1 MINPDAKNSLK
12 RYFHNVKEFVLP
24 QFNTC
29 SEWLLNVYNSI
40 DALWLV
46 IMFTTP
52 VGYETE
58 QQCEQQ
64 MLEWIQHEADN
75 IINFDEE
82 RKNDEK

>member
-1 MINPDAKNSLK
+1 MINPNAEKNLK
-12 RYFHNVKEFVLP
+12 RFFQNMKEFVLP
-24 QFNTC
+24 QFSTC

-64 MLEWIQHEADN
+64 MLEWIQHEVDK

-82 RKNDEK
+82 RHEK

>member
-1 MINPDAKNSLK
+1 MINPNAEKNLK

-52 VGYETE
+52 TGNETE
-58 QQCEQQ
+58 QECEQQ
-64 MLEWIQHEADN
+64 MLEWIQHETDK

-82 RKNDEK
+82 RKHEK

>member
-1 MINPDAKNSLK
+1 MINPNAEKNLK
-12 RYFHNVKEFVLP
+12 RFFQNMKEFVLP

-52 VGYETE
+52 TGSETE
-58 QQCEQQ
+58 QECEQQ
-64 MLEWIQHEADN
+64 MISWIKTETDK
-75 IINFDEE
+75 IINFEE
-82 RKNDEK
+82 VRKHEK